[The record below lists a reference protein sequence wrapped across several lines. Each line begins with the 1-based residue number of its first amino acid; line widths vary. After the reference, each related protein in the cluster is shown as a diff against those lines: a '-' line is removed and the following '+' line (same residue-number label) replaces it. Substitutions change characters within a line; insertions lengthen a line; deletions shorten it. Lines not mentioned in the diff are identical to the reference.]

1 MGGETTRGAA
11 YPRQQTCVRDCG
23 VVAVSAINVQSGAG
37 WAGAAEILCEGPK
50 TSGCLSVG
58 PVASL

>member
-11 YPRQQTCVRDCG
+11 YARQQTCVRDCG

-37 WAGAAEILCEGPK
+37 WAGAAKILCEGR
-50 TSGCLSVG
+50 
-58 PVASL
+58 